1 MACQMKCA
9 RMHAHTHTQ
18 RMPKQLSVMQRSVCV
33 CVGWGGD
40 CSTSLLIRMPL
51 LRLWGLSFVASSL
64 VLCLDSPDSLIWFSF
79 VRLPHGARS
88 PRSLRGNAAEQQFDV
103 SGIWVSFILKLA
115 SGLSRGWGWLV
126 PLK

>member
-1 MACQMKCA
+1 MKQLLDGMPNE
-9 RMHAHTHTQ
+9 MHAHACTHTHTQ

-33 CVGWGGD
+33 CWVGGD

-79 VRLPHGARS
+79 VQLPHGARS

-115 SGLSRGWGWLV
+115 SGLSRG
-126 PLK
+126 

>member
-1 MACQMKCA
+1 MCW
-9 RMHAHTHTQ
+9 
-18 RMPKQLSVMQRSVCV
+18 V
-33 CVGWGGD
+33 GGD

-88 PRSLRGNAAEQQFDV
+88 PRSLRGNAAEQQFERH
-103 SGIWVSFILKLA
+103 L
-115 SGLSRGWGWLV
+115 GLFHFKTSQWAVEGGWLV